1 LGAERF
7 EKEIRAQMAAAERSA
22 AQQRLAALLGPA
34 VHEYLER
41 LANTDPLS
49 RQVRELFAL
58 VRKYG
63 PEAVAAA
70 IAKAQRHAPSAL
82 IMSPTSCANSNSGER
97 YSLRSNS
104 ATRH

>member
-1 LGAERF
+1 
-7 EKEIRAQMAAAERSA
+7 MAAAERSA
-22 AQQRLAALLGPA
+22 AQQRLAACSVRPCTSISNGSPIPIA
-34 VHEYLER
+34 
-41 LANTDPLS
+41 LS

-58 VRKYG
+58 VREYG

-82 IMSPTSCANSNSGER
+82 IMSPTSCANSDSGER